1 MTESRKISVGSNNRI
16 QRLWNLFGVAWAF
29 APIGFGWLS
38 ANQIECASC
47 LREVLVHS
55 LALFGYV
62 VLGGFVYSF
71 SRPALSKQPPGYEV
85 AATNGYMLG
94 TREDV
99 VSTSILLGAFFAGF
113 SFLAIYQF

>member
-16 QRLWNLFGVAWAF
+16 QRLWNLFGVAWVF
-29 APIGFGWLS
+29 APMSFGLFS
-38 ANQIECASC
+38 ANQIECVSC
-47 LREVLVHS
+47 FREVLVHS

-71 SRPALSKQPPGYEV
+71 SRPSTSKQPPGKEV
-85 AATNGYMLG
+85 AVPNGYMLG

-99 VSTSILLGAFFAGF
+99 VFTSILLGAFFAGF
-113 SFLAIYQF
+113 DFLAIYRF